1 MSQVRYY
8 VDEHI
13 ARAVVN
19 GLRRRGIDVVM
30 PAETAMRGRSDP
42 DQLAFATANGRIIVT
57 KDQDFL
63 RLHAAG
69 EEHAG
74 IVFAQADTTVGQMI
88 RGLVLI
94 YQVLDAEAM
103 FRHVEFL

>member
-1 MSQVRYY
+1 MSRVRFY

-19 GLRRRGIDVVM
+19 GLRRRGIDIVM
-30 PAETAMRGRSDP
+30 PGEVDRRGTSDHE
-42 DQLAFATANGRIIVT
+42 QLAFATADGRVIVT
-57 KDQDFL
+57 KDHDFL

-69 EEHAG
+69 VSHMG
-74 IVFAQADTTVGQMI
+74 IAFVQADMPVGRII

-94 YQVLDAEAM
+94 YQLLDAEEM
-103 FRHVEFL
+103 RGHVEFL